1 MGKLVTFVVAV
12 AFQSVIP
19 WIVALVKKKPMT
31 KKGFR
36 ILSVIFGLLPVGSTH
51 EALIEANVSNSLA
64 TIVAFFCGVCVFA
77 ASYFVG
83 IYILRRRN
91 RLADEL

>member
-31 KKGFR
+31 KNGFR
-36 ILSVIFGLLPVGSTH
+36 VLSVIFGLLPVGSTRCPLTG
-51 EALIEANVSNSLA
+51 A
-64 TIVAFFCGVCVFA
+64 
-77 ASYFVG
+77 
-83 IYILRRRN
+83 
-91 RLADEL
+91 

>member
-36 ILSVIFGLLPVGSTH
+36 VLSVIFGLLPVGSTH
-51 EALIEANVSNSLA
+51 EALTDANISEVSA
-64 TIVAFFCGVCVFA
+64 VFCAIFCGICVFA

>member
-51 EALIEANVSNSLA
+51 EALIEANISNSLA
-64 TIVAFFCGVCVFA
+64 TIVAFF
-77 ASYFVG
+77 
-83 IYILRRRN
+83 LRRMRICCVLLC
-91 RLADEL
+91 RHLYSPPEKSSC